1 MYANII
7 TKQQLFIVKI
17 CKYSMPLFL
26 DLCSI
31 QPIGFLSFW
40 PKLIPK
46 PIPKLIPKPISKPI
60 LKPYERFKKV
70 DH

>member
-26 DLCSI
+26 DLCSV
-31 QPIGFLSFW
+31 QPTDAKTDTETDI
-40 PKLIPK
+40 KTNTETI
-46 PIPKLIPKPISKPI
+46 
-60 LKPYERFKKV
+60 
-70 DH
+70 

>member
-26 DLCSI
+26 DLCSV
-31 QPIGFLSFW
+31 QPTDTKTDTETDI
-40 PKLIPK
+40 KTNTETI
-46 PIPKLIPKPISKPI
+46 
-60 LKPYERFKKV
+60 FKNQYKRLENQSN
-70 DH
+70 

>member
-26 DLCSI
+26 DLCSV
-31 QPIGFLSFW
+31 QPTDTKSDTETDI
-40 PKLIPK
+40 KTNTETI
-46 PIPKLIPKPISKPI
+46 
-60 LKPYERFKKV
+60 
-70 DH
+70 

>member
-26 DLCSI
+26 DLCSV
-31 QPIGFLSFW
+31 QLSF
-40 PKLIPK
+40 
-46 PIPKLIPKPISKPI
+46 I
-60 LKPYERFKKV
+60 LAETESRLLKKTFFFSAET
-70 DH
+70 DTKTDTETDIKTNTETI